1 MRKYINCFLGVI
13 LVLSFSACKEAND
26 LGSMQFK
33 FTGVKD
39 TLVYLGSSTS
49 LNLKIYFLG
58 GESESVELSVLGQGN
73 GTSITFSH
81 NNLEP
86 EETSLMTITSVA
98 TADTGYFPMILKGIT
113 PSGGIIIREF
123 MLHVAKPINTPPKVI
138 LIGSP
143 TFNVTLNSSYT
154 DAGYTAGDEE
164 DGDITAQVIVSG
176 SVNVD
181 SVGLYY
187 ISYVVTDSEGLKDSV
202 VRIINVRNSLNY
214 LSGSHNVV
222 TTDLSNG
229 NTRTWITTV
238 AASVNVNNQ
247 IKIFKISDCFL
258 ADPILTYDPA
268 LDSLFMP
275 SQTFTCITPND
286 TLPHTFVGKGKI
298 IQGSIKRIIL
308 DYTDS
313 YIDNLGNPILLNLRD
328 EYQLF

>member
-1 MRKYINCFLGVI
+1 MRKYINYFLGVI
-13 LVLSFSACKEAND
+13 ISLSFSACKEANY

-49 LNLKIYFLG
+49 LNLKIYLLG
-58 GESESVELSVLGQGN
+58 GESETVALSILGQGN
-73 GTSITFSH
+73 GTTITFT
-81 NNLEP
+81 NNNIEP
-86 EETSLMTITSVA
+86 EETSSMIITSIA
-98 TADTGYFPMILKGIT
+98 TADTGFFPMILKGVT
-113 PSGGIIIREF
+113 PSGGIITREF

-143 TFNVTLNSSYT
+143 TFYVTLNSSYT

-164 DGDITAQVIVSG
+164 DGDITSQVVVTGTI
-176 SVNVD
+176 NVD

-222 TTDLSNG
+222 TTNLSNG
-229 NTRTWITTV
+229 NIRTWITTV
-238 AASVNVNNQ
+238 SASVSVNNQ
-247 IKIFKISDCFL
+247 IKIFKISDCFM

-268 LDSLFMP
+268 KDSLFLP
-275 SQTFTCITPND
+275 SQTFMCITPND

-298 IQGSIKRIIL
+298 IQGTIKRITL

-313 YIDNLGNPILLNLRD
+313 YIDNLGTPILLNLRD

>member
-1 MRKYINCFLGVI
+1 MKKYINYILGLI
-13 LVLSFSACKEAND
+13 IVLSFSACKEANN

-33 FTGVKD
+33 FTGVRD
-39 TLVYLGSSTS
+39 TIVYLGSSTS
-49 LNLKIYFLG
+49 LNLRIYFLG
-58 GESESVELSVLGQGN
+58 GESESVALSVLGQGN
-73 GTSITFSH
+73 GTTTTFTR
-81 NNLEP
+81 NNIEP
-86 EETSLMTITSVA
+86 EEASSMIITSVA
-98 TADTGYFPMILKGIT
+98 SADTGYFPIILKGVT
-113 PSGGIIIREF
+113 PSGGIITREF
-123 MLHVAKPINTPPKVI
+123 LLHVAKPINTPPKII

-143 TFNVTLNSSYT
+143 TFNVTLNTSYT
-154 DAGYTAGDEE
+154 DAGFTAGDEE
-164 DGDITAQVIVSG
+164 DGIITSQVVVTG
-176 SVNVD
+176 MVNVD

-202 VRIINVRNSLNY
+202 VRVINVRNSLNY

-229 NTRTWITTV
+229 STRTWITTV
-238 AASVNVNNQ
+238 SASVSVNNQ
-247 IKIFKISDCFL
+247 IKIFKISDCFM
-258 ADPILTYDPA
+258 ADPLLTYDPVK
-268 LDSLFMP
+268 DSLFMP

-298 IQGSIKRIIL
+298 IQGTIKRITL

>member
-1 MRKYINCFLGVI
+1 MRKYINIFLGVI
-13 LVLSFSACKEAND
+13 IVLSFSGCKEAND

-39 TLVYLGSSTS
+39 TLVYLGSSTT
-49 LNLKIYFLG
+49 LNLKVYFLG
-58 GESESVELSVLGQGN
+58 GESESVALSVLGQGN
-73 GTSITFSH
+73 GTTITFTR
-81 NNLEP
+81 NNIEP
-86 EETSLMTITSVA
+86 EEASSMIITSVA
-98 TADTGYFPMILKGIT
+98 SADTGYFPIILKGIT
-113 PSGGIIIREF
+113 PSGGIITREF
-123 MLHVAKPINTPPKVI
+123 LLHVAKPINTPPKII

-143 TFNVTLNSSYT
+143 TFNVTLNTSYT

-164 DGDITAQVIVSG
+164 DGNITSQVIVTG

-202 VRIINVRNSLNY
+202 VRIINVRNTLNY

-229 NTRTWITTV
+229 STRTWITTV
-238 AASVNVNNQ
+238 SASVSVNNQ
-247 IKIFKISDCFL
+247 IKIFKISDCFM
-258 ADPILTYDPA
+258 ADPMLIYDPVK
-268 LDSLFMP
+268 DSLFMP
-275 SQTFTCITPND
+275 SQTFTCITPFD

-298 IQGSIKRIIL
+298 IQGSIKRISL

-313 YIDNLGNPILLNLRD
+313 YNDTLGNPILLNLRD